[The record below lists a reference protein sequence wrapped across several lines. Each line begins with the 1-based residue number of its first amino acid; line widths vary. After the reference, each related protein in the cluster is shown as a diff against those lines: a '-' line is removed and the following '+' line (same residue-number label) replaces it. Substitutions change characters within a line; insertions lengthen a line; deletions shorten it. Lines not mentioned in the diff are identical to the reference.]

1 MAYKKIDLP
10 YDFNAL
16 EPYMDEE
23 TVKVHYLGHHSS
35 YEDKLEQA
43 LSKTDIGE
51 RFDNLIDL
59 MVNYQTIED
68 YELKAKIRQYGG
80 GVINHNFFWTSLK
93 KDTELR
99 DSNLIKAI
107 EESWGS
113 VDEFRKAL
121 KAETLNLFGSGW
133 VWLVKRKDGGL
144 KIVRT
149 FNQDTPWFIGM
160 KPLLAIDV
168 WEHAYYLKHR
178 GDRVTWFED
187 MWNLFNW
194 DFVADQFNK

>member
-80 GVINHNFFWTSLK
+80 GVINHNFF
-93 KDTELR
+93 
-99 DSNLIKAI
+99 
-107 EESWGS
+107 
-113 VDEFRKAL
+113 
-121 KAETLNLFGSGW
+121 
-133 VWLVKRKDGGL
+133 
-144 KIVRT
+144 
-149 FNQDTPWFIGM
+149 
-160 KPLLAIDV
+160 
-168 WEHAYYLKHR
+168 
-178 GDRVTWFED
+178 
-187 MWNLFNW
+187 
-194 DFVADQFNK
+194 